1 MQKRTEAFSE
11 MEDNGFENEFLDA
24 LIRERSAIEKIEQEK
39 EENSF
44 MEETVTA
51 PHQRKSCGE
60 TPRKKHLPDWRI
72 LHGRKKISA
81 TYSLGGTG
89 WKQMQTG
96 GTVIMSLVVPIFL

>member
-1 MQKRTEAFSE
+1 MYSGFSAFFWYAE
-11 MEDNGFENEFLDA
+11 VQAYEI
-24 LIRERSAIEKIEQEK
+24 LIRKYAKQSVFGHADG
-39 EENSF
+39 
-44 MEETVTA
+44 
-51 PHQRKSCGE
+51 KS
-60 TPRKKHLPDWRI
+60 DWRI